1 VFVILG
7 DVLELFVADGAVKR
21 PKDLRYLSLESDATG
36 NTSLWAVQMMSYK
49 LYVNE
54 KDETLASL
62 ALRCS
67 SVSFRWRSES
77 NSRRCETVV
86 SIMRKS

>member
-49 LYVNE
+49 LCTCTKRTKHSPPWLYVVP
-54 KDETLASL
+54 L
-62 ALRCS
+62 
-67 SVSFRWRSES
+67 FRSAGAQNPTHVAVRP
-77 NSRRCETVV
+77 
-86 SIMRKS
+86 